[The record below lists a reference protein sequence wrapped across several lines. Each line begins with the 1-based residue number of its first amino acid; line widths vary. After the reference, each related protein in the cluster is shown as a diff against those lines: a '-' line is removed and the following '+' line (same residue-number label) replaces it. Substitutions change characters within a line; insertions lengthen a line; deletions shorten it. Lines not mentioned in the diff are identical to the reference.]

1 VTVKK
6 KLIVISRKDRRL
18 TGCPHCSCAAYDVLT
33 TNSIDS
39 TVMCPECGGKYII
52 EKEVEK

>member
-1 VTVKK
+1 MKK